1 MGWTNLFDPADV
13 TLNARISSSGT
24 PSWYGMYVTG
34 FIPVD
39 GIERGSDVF
48 RILNAH
54 GNGTG
59 PTFGAASVGGGQYVA
74 YYDAEKTL
82 RLREGLGGTSATSS
96 TVPVVGAEDG
106 ALLHP
111 LTSTSGGA
119 NMNGEEV
126 AYVRFCLSTMKTA
139 NTWDGGEEISAE
151 DVSEV
156 VITLNEPIAEDGSG
170 GGVVA

>member
-1 MGWTNLFDPADV
+1 MGYTNLFDPSKA

-24 PSWYGMYVTG
+24 PSWYGMYVSD

-59 PTFGAASVGGGQYVA
+59 PTFGAASGGGGQYVA
-74 YYDAEKTL
+74 YYDAAKTL

-106 ALLHP
+106 AFLHP
-111 LTSTSGGA
+111 LTSTSSGA
-119 NMNGEEV
+119 NMDGAEV
-126 AYVRFCLSTMKTA
+126 AYVRFCLATMKTA
-139 NTWDGGEEISAE
+139 STWDGGEEISAE

-156 VITLNEPIAEDGSG
+156 AITLNEPISGEASG
-170 GGVVA
+170 GGW